1 MLQTER
7 TLISQMVKTFLP
19 YTSLGQMNK
28 ILIRLG
34 LVDNSWS
41 WMERIVSALK
51 DFIRLILVGPCYFD
65 NYADANQSL
74 LSKIDPMPNIFGR
87 EKLRKNNAIGM
98 QLVWIFHFNSQ
109 CDQIDLEH
117 VARFQ
122 FKFNPDGD
130 SATKSINEVIWIT
143 VEL

>member
-7 TLISQMVKTFLP
+7 TMISQMVKTFLP
-19 YTSLGQMNK
+19 DTSLGEMNK

-41 WMERIVSALK
+41 WMEQIGSALK
-51 DFIRLILVGPCYFD
+51 DFIRLILVGRCYFD

-98 QLVWIFHFNSQ
+98 QLV
-109 CDQIDLEH
+109 
-117 VARFQ
+117 
-122 FKFNPDGD
+122 
-130 SATKSINEVIWIT
+130 
-143 VEL
+143 